1 MLVQQELFYPVKN
14 LFSLTI
20 LKKARFLSSSYLS
33 LSLYMYFQYR
43 NCQNLLHVQNVFIT
57 KRHCMTLMSTKQ
69 RQRPPLSL
77 SFNIFFKESLLT
89 FATSSVKRGQPVTST
104 FCIRVVG
111 ANSRIYTP
119 ISAQRRQFL
128 KTKYLNKNTY
138 NMKRFSLL
146 KISY

>member
-1 MLVQQELFYPVKN
+1 MHSWKLQSFAGQMKLKYYPHIGIFYN

-43 NCQNLLHVQNVFIT
+43 NCRNLLHVQNVFIT

-69 RQRPPLSL
+69 RQRPPFSL
-77 SFNIFFKESLLT
+77 SFNICFKESLLT

-111 ANSRIYTP
+111 ANSRIYAHFCTTP
-119 ISAQRRQFL
+119 PVP
-128 KTKYLNKNTY
+128 
-138 NMKRFSLL
+138 
-146 KISY
+146 